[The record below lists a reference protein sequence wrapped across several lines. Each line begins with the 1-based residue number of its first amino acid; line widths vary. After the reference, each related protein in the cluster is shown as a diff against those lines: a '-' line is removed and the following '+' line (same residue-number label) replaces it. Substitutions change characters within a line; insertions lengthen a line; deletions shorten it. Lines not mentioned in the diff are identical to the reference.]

1 MGLLPQ
7 KKALVE
13 RLKDEPFSFLGMFGR
28 EGDPKEIAA
37 RMKRENINWRSAL
50 DLGEPKDG
58 VALEHLGR
66 ARLPAVLPA
75 RRAGRDPR
83 SSWFGDPTAELDG
96 AIEELLAE
104 ARPAK

>member
-1 MGLLPQ
+1 MGLMPQ

-13 RLKDEPFSFLGMFGR
+13 RLKNEPFSFLGVFGR

-58 VALEHLGR
+58 VLW
-66 ARLPAVLPA
+66 
-75 RRAGRDPR
+75 
-83 SSWFGDPTAELDG
+83 ST
-96 AIEELLAE
+96 
-104 ARPAK
+104 